1 VVKKLRRRKPRV
13 GLFLSA
19 GKWFWD
25 VGNEAAA
32 NSRFGGLSRAVTEA
46 AGNITHKLS
55 ETMNVIASEVCL
67 TKDDAVRASTKM
79 REARIDL
86 LIVCS
91 VVWTEDEPVLT
102 ILQELPDVPVVLWC
116 YQMKQTLP
124 SDMNMLDL
132 FLLSGPVG
140 GLQLSGAI
148 KKIGCRYGVVFGH
161 QDDPLCLRELDD
173 YAEAARVATDLRRAT
188 VGLLPYRCPQMT
200 GTYTDEFRLRSELG
214 PLLAPVS
221 VMELKAMAE
230 SVSDRDVNAFV
241 TDIRNRFKV
250 LPEVD
255 ENNLHHSARVSL
267 GLAKLILERGFDGLA
282 LEDLNPE
289 LHEVLGTRPCLSVRE
304 IFDHGCVVT
313 MEGDVCANVAM
324 MIQQQFGEGSP
335 MYGEIFC
342 CDMQKN
348 VVVMGHAG
356 MHDVDGLSRGD
367 DAVTVTTDYEYDQV
381 AEVKG
386 TWQIFA
392 GRPGKVT
399 LLSLVDAKDCFQMT
413 VAMGQAIE
421 EPYLVRGS
429 PNLTIRLDVPLGRF
443 FKEACEAGVTQHWAL
458 VHGDTRSKLAKL
470 SEITQMRLV
479 VIE

>member
-1 VVKKLRRRKPRV
+1 M
-13 GLFLSA
+13 SA

-25 VGNEAAA
+25 VSNEGVAS
-32 NSRFGGLSRAVTEA
+32 SRYGGLSKAVTQA
-46 AGNITHKLS
+46 AGNITQKLG
-55 ETMNVIASEVCL
+55 ETMDVRASEICL
-67 TKDDAVRASTKM
+67 TKDDAIRASTKM
-79 REARIDL
+79 HDARLDL

-102 ILQELPDVPVVLWC
+102 ILQELPDIPVVLWC
-116 YQMKQTLP
+116 YQTKQTIP
-124 SDMNMLDL
+124 SDMSMLDV

-140 GLQLSGAI
+140 ALQLSSAI
-148 KKIGCRYGVVFGH
+148 KKMGRRYDVVFGH
-161 QDDPLCLRELDD
+161 QDDRSCVKDLND

-188 VGLLPYRCPQMT
+188 IGLLPYRCPQMT

-214 PLLAPVS
+214 PILAPVS
-221 VMELKAMAE
+221 VMEMKAMVE
-230 SVSDRDVNAFV
+230 SVSDRDVDDFV
-241 TDIRNRFKV
+241 TDIRKRFKV

-255 ENNLHHSARVSL
+255 EDNLRHSSRVSL
-267 GLAKLILERGFDGLA
+267 GLARLILKRGFDGLA

-324 MIQQQFGEGSP
+324 MIQKQFGEGSP
-335 MYGEIFC
+335 MYGEMFC

-348 VVVMGHAG
+348 IVVMGHAG
-356 MHDVDGLSRGD
+356 MHDVDGLSKGD
-367 DAVTVTTDYEYDQV
+367 GAVTVTTDYEYDQI
-381 AEVKG
+381 ADVKG
-386 TWQIFA
+386 AWQVFV
-392 GRPGKVT
+392 GRPGRVT

-413 VAMGQAIE
+413 VVMGQAIE